1 MSLRVTSFAR
11 AFAPLLAFS
20 LVLASGMAGAQDA
33 PPQDGMPQDG
43 TPSTETAVP
52 AGTQD
57 LDAIVVTG
65 RQPGPGLWKVSK
77 GDHVLWILGVEGP
90 LPKRMEWDSANV
102 ERRIAASQEVLAAPS
117 AALDADVG
125 FFRGLTLLPSLL
137 RVRKNPDGK
146 LLRDLVP
153 PAQYARWEVLK
164 ARYIG
169 SDQDVEAWRPLFA
182 ALQLYR
188 KAIDRVG
195 LTEDPVVTDAVRKAA
210 RRSGVPITDPKV
222 TVRVADPKNALKSF
236 AGESLDDTACFAKTL
251 ERIDVDLGAM
261 VERANAWAQGDTETL
276 RAKQGP
282 SQWRACGDAIT
293 SNAVARRLGLA
304 DIEARVQASW
314 MAAAEKALDRNAS
327 TFATLPTRQL
337 FSADGYLAKLAAR
350 GYAIE
355 EP

>member
-1 MSLRVTSFAR
+1 MSLRVTWSAR
-11 AFAPLLAFS
+11 FFAPLLAFS
-20 LVLASGMAGAQDA
+20 LVLISGAACAQDA
-33 PPQDGMPQDG
+33 PPQDDMPQDG
-43 TPSTETAVP
+43 MPSTETAVP
-52 AGTQD
+52 VGTQD

-65 RQPGPGLWKVSK
+65 RQPGPGLWKVRK

-90 LPKRMEWDSANV
+90 LPKHMEWDSANV
-102 ERRIAASQEVLAAPS
+102 ERKIAASQEVLATPS
-117 AALDADVG
+117 ATLDADVG

-146 LLRDLVP
+146 LLRDMVP

-169 SDQDVEAWRPLFA
+169 SDRDVEEWRPLFA
-182 ALQLYR
+182 ALHLYQ
-188 KAIDRVG
+188 KAIGRIG
-195 LTEDPVVTDAVRKAA
+195 LTEDSVVNNVVRKAA
-210 RRSGVPITDPKV
+210 KRSGVPVTDPKV
-222 TVRVADPKNALKSF
+222 TVKIADPKNALKTF
-236 AGESLDDTACFAKTL
+236 AGESLDDTACFAKTM
-251 ERIDVDLGAM
+251 ERIEVDLGAM

-282 SQWRACGDAIT
+282 SQWRACTEAMT
-293 SNAVARRLGLA
+293 SNAAARRLGFA
-304 DIEARVQASW
+304 DIEARVQTAW

-327 TFATLPTRQL
+327 TFAMLPTSQL
-337 FSADGYLAKLAAR
+337 FSDDGYLAKLAAK